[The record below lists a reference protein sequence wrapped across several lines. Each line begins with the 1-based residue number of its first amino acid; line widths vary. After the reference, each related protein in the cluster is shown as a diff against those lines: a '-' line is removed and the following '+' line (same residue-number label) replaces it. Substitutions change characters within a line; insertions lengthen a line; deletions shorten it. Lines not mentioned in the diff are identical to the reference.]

1 MEAIILA
8 GGMGTRLKKVVPNLP
23 KPMAPIK
30 NKPFLEILIQNLKK
44 LEFTSVIIS
53 VGYKAEKI
61 INYFGASYEGLS
73 IKYSFEEYPL
83 GTGGAL
89 KKAFRL
95 CTNSF
100 VFVCN
105 GDTFV
110 EFSSY
115 EILKLS
121 KKNKYPIVLG
131 IEVSDTTRY
140 SRLILKNKSLIG
152 FTDKGL
158 FGKGIINAGLYYLP
172 KSIFEGFNLKESF
185 SLESDFLVPF
195 ISQLKIYCYL
205 TNGIFIDIG
214 IPEDY
219 KKSSSLLKEYI

>member
-8 GGMGTRLKKVVPNLP
+8 GGMGTRLKKAVPNLP

-44 LEFTSVIIS
+44 LKFTSVIIS

-61 INYFGASYEGLS
+61 INYFGASYAGLS
-73 IKYSFEEYPL
+73 IKYSFEKYPL

-89 KKAFRL
+89 KKALRL

-110 EFSSY
+110 EFSAS
-115 EILKLS
+115 EILSLS
-121 KKNKYPIVLG
+121 NKNKYPIILG
-131 IEVSDTTRY
+131 IEVPDTSRY
-140 SRLILKNKSLIG
+140 SRLILKNNTLIG
-152 FTDKGL
+152 FSNQGL
-158 FGKGIINAGLYYLP
+158 LGKGIINAGLYYLP
-172 KSIFEGFNLKESF
+172 KSIFEGFDLSESF
-185 SLESDFLVPF
+185 SFESDFLNPF
-195 ISQLKIYCYL
+195 ITKLKFYCSL
-205 TNGIFIDIG
+205 ANGIFIDIG

-219 KKSSSLLKEYI
+219 KKASSLLKEYL